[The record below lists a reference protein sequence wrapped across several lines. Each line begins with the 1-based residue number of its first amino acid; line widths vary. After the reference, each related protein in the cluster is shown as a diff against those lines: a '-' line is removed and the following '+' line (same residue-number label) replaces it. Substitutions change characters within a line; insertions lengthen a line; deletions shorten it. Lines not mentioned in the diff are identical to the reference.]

1 MKIKITYNV
10 GQASFCATL
19 DTISEAYEY
28 IKELVWKEEN
38 FFPNTE
44 ESLSEYMNQLAKMRN
59 GMCNQF
65 SNRFFKVEKMKKKK
79 SANP

>member
-10 GQASFCATL
+10 GKVSFFATL

-44 ESLSEYMNQLAKMRN
+44 ESLSEYMNQLVKMRN
-59 GMCNQF
+59 GICNQF
-65 SNRFFKVEKMKKKK
+65 SNRLFKIEKVKKEKN
-79 SANP
+79 ADP